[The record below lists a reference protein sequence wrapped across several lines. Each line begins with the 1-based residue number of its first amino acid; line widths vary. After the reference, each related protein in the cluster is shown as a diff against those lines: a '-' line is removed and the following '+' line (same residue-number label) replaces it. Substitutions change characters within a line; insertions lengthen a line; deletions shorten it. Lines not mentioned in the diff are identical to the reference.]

1 MSVRKKMPVNFGASA
16 GFTLLEVLIALAI
29 LAIAAT
35 VTLSL
40 ITGSM
45 GNIRKVQQRTR
56 AIELAETEME
66 LALIDTTIV
75 GPTSRTGS
83 LTDGTNWVVRVEDY
97 TELDK
102 PQQIGTVVSMPVK
115 LLSYSVEVTGPESR
129 APDFRLQTLKI
140 IKAQTSTRSL
150 P

>member
-1 MSVRKKMPVNFGASA
+1 MSIRKKMPYHFGSST

-29 LAIAAT
+29 FAIAAT

-45 GNIRKVQQRTR
+45 RNIRKVQRRTH
-56 AIELAETEME
+56 AIELAEFQME
-66 LALIDTTIV
+66 SALINTSIV
-75 GPTSRTGS
+75 GPTSLSGNLS
-83 LTDGTNWVVRVEDY
+83 DGTRWIIQVEDY

-102 PQQIGTVVSMPVK
+102 QPQIGTIVNMPVK

-129 APDFRLQTLKI
+129 APDCHLQTLKI
-140 IKAQTSTRSL
+140 VRAQTSTRSL

>member
-1 MSVRKKMPVNFGASA
+1 MSVRKKMPVNFGSST

-29 LAIAAT
+29 LAIATT

-45 GNIRKVQQRTR
+45 SNIRKVQQRTH

-83 LTDGTNWVVRVEDY
+83 LADGTNWIVRVEDY

-102 PQQIGTVVSMPVK
+102 QQQIGTIVNMPVK

-140 IKAQTSTRSL
+140 IKAQTSTRGL

>member
-1 MSVRKKMPVNFGASA
+1 
-16 GFTLLEVLIALAI
+16 
-29 LAIAAT
+29 
-35 VTLSL
+35 
-40 ITGSM
+40 
-45 GNIRKVQQRTR
+45 
-56 AIELAETEME
+56 ME

-83 LTDGTNWVVRVEDY
+83 LADGTNWIVRVEDY

-102 PQQIGTVVSMPVK
+102 QQQIGTIVNMPVK

-140 IKAQTSTRSL
+140 IKAQTSTRGL

>member
-1 MSVRKKMPVNFGASA
+1 MSTRKKMSVHLGASA

-56 AIELAETEME
+56 AIELAESEME
-66 LALIDTTIV
+66 SALIDTTIV
-75 GPTSRTGS
+75 GPTSRSGS
-83 LTDGTNWVVRVEDY
+83 LDDGMNWVVRVEDY

-102 PQQIGTVVSMPVK
+102 PQQLGTIINMPVK
-115 LLSYSVEVTGPESR
+115 LLSYSVEVTGSESR
-129 APDFRLQTLKI
+129 TPDFRLQTLKI
-140 IKAQTSTRSL
+140 IKAQTSTRSA